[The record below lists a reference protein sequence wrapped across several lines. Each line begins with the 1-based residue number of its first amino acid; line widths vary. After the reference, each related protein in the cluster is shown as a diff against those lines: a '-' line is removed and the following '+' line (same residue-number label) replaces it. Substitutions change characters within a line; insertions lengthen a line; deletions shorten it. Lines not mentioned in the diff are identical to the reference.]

1 MLVLRMRPHIT
12 LAFLIL
18 AVASCSGGGHQAS
31 PPVES
36 QAAQPTTQTPNTYQL
51 SSAEGINVN
60 LAIRSST
67 ALPDSAVTFHDDSSG
82 ATSVDAWKMHGK
94 SACPSIPP
102 IRVANPFPF
111 PITIEI
117 VGFTAKLPCV
127 AQGSLFGVTFY
138 QIVPQPATVSPTKLG
153 DATVADS
160 KIMFTPTV
168 KDLTLPAKTISQIV
182 ILPETSTS
190 EVAFPVAPGATTN
203 LTPIASNL
211 PSGSGLTFTY
221 STTSGESI
229 YSAAC
234 FNAFNDNVLAPAL
247 HGVALVGTPSFY
259 CEVTPANGGATTF
272 GQTVTFNIALSKS
285 DGAVFEADGQ
295 PQGFACTTSNSCNVP
310 QFTAPTTYQTF
321 ISANVQDLRL
331 CVPAKVNTDC
341 NNVNN
346 DPQGGSRTTVPR
358 KRDFQVFVADDP
370 TYKPGTASAP
380 VPWDGLFRIALTGP
394 CHLSTSPDNNSGDVP
409 PGYTDDGQKGVGP
422 NAEFDVTP
430 TGTGSCVI
438 TTSEDP
444 KYIINYSNPSNPQ
457 PRSATIT
464 VAIQSSSW

>member
-1 MLVLRMRPHIT
+1 M
-12 LAFLIL
+12 
-18 AVASCSGGGHQAS
+18 
-31 PPVES
+31 ES
-36 QAAQPTTQTPNTYQL
+36 QAAQVTTQAPHTYQL
-51 SSAEGINVN
+51 NSDEGVN
-60 LAIRSST
+60 ANLTIRGST
-67 ALPDSAVTFHDDSSG
+67 ALPDSAITFYDASSG
-82 ATSVDAWKMHGK
+82 GASAGDRRMHAR

-102 IRVANPFPF
+102 IRFANPFPF

-117 VGFTAKLPCV
+117 VGFAARLPCIV
-127 AQGSLFGVTFY
+127 QGSLFGVTFY
-138 QIVPQPATVSPTKLG
+138 QIVPQPASISPTKLG
-153 DATVADS
+153 DATVDRS
-160 KIMFTPTV
+160 TITFTPTV
-168 KDLTLPAKTISQIV
+168 KDITLPAKTVSQIV
-182 ILPETSTS
+182 ILSETSTAD
-190 EVAFPVAPGATTN
+190 VAFPVVPGATTN

-221 STTSGESI
+221 SAATGEPI

-247 HGVALVGTPSFY
+247 QGVPLVGTPSFY
-259 CEVTPANGGATTF
+259 CQITPANGSTTTF
-272 GQTVTFNIALSKS
+272 GQIVTFNLTLTQS
-285 DGAVFEADGQ
+285 DGAVFEPDGQ

-310 QFTAPTTYQTF
+310 QFTVPTTYQTF
-321 ISANVQDLRL
+321 ISGNVQDLRI
-331 CVPAKVNTDC
+331 CAPAKVDTDC

-346 DPQGGSRTTVPR
+346 DPQGGSRTAVPV
-358 KRDFQVFVADDP
+358 KRNFQVLVADDP

-380 VPWDGLFRIALTGP
+380 VPWDGLLRMALTGP
-394 CHLSTSPDNNSGDVP
+394 CHLSTSPDNDNGDVP

-464 VAIQSSSW
+464 IVIKSSSW